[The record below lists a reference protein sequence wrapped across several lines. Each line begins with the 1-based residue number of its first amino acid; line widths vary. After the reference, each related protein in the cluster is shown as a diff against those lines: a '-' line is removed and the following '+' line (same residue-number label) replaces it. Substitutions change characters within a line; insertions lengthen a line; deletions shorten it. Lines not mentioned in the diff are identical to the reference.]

1 MSLKK
6 RLMITNVAIVI
17 IPILITIV
25 ASLAF
30 FLVATGILGKNV
42 NYQSLNNIS
51 LIRYELSKKGS
62 LIIRNKPE
70 TFLEKDFQDNVVAEL
85 ANLNAQLIVLKK
97 QQIVFST
104 ITMNKIDIEKCIEAV
119 NEGLFTN
126 SVKIGRIAYL
136 VNLHSITFA
145 DGDSGK
151 VILLAPYGQD
161 EAASEIFL
169 ILIVVV
175 FLGSFLAVNL
185 LSAILLSRS
194 ILKPIS
200 RLQKAAGEISYGN
213 LEHAV
218 IEEGDSEIKELCRSF
233 EQMRLKL
240 KESVYTQI
248 KYEDNR
254 KMLVSSISHDLK
266 TPITSIKGYVE
277 GILDGVANTPE
288 KTAKYLK
295 TIYAKA
301 VQVDA
306 MIDDLLLYSKLDL
319 KQIPFNFEKTDI
331 VRYFEDCIAESE
343 YDMGKYH
350 IQLSLENQISQ
361 NREVMIDRERV
372 RRVIVNIIDNARKY
386 MDKEKGEIKV
396 LLRETNTSIII
407 EIQDNGRGIAKEN
420 LPHIFDRF
428 YRADTVRKSMNGS
441 GMGLAIAK
449 EIIEG
454 HNGKIWAISRAEKGT
469 AIIISLRKTE

>member
-6 RLMITNVAIVI
+6 RLIITNAAIVI

-25 ASLAF
+25 ASFAF
-30 FLVATGILGKNV
+30 FLVATGILDKNV
-42 NYQSLNNIS
+42 SYENLNNIS
-51 LIRYELSKKGS
+51 LIRYELSKKAG
-62 LIIRNKPE
+62 LIIQNKPE
-70 TFLEKDFQDNVVAEL
+70 AFLEKDFQDSVVSVL
-85 ANLNAQLIVLKK
+85 TDMNAKIIVLKK
-97 QQIVFST
+97 HQNVFST
-104 ITMNKIDIEKCIEAV
+104 INMNKIDLEKCAEAV
-119 NEGLFTN
+119 KEGVLNN
-126 SVKIGRIAYL
+126 SVKIGKVSYL
-136 VNLHSITFA
+136 VNVHLITFE

-151 VILLAPYGQD
+151 VILLAPYGKD
-161 EAASEIFL
+161 EAASETFL
-169 ILIVVV
+169 IFIIVA
-175 FLGSFLAVNL
+175 FLGSFLAVNI
-185 LSAILLSRS
+185 LSAILLSGS

-213 LEHAV
+213 LEHEV
-218 IEEGDSEIKELCRSF
+218 IEAGDSEIKELCRSF
-233 EQMRLKL
+233 EQMRIKL
-240 KESVYTQI
+240 KESVYTQM

-288 KTAKYLK
+288 KTEKYLR

-319 KQIPFNFEKTDI
+319 NQMPFNFEKTDI
-331 VRYFEDCIAESE
+331 VRYFEDCLAESE
-343 YDMGKYH
+343 YDLGKYN
-350 IQLSLENQISQ
+350 IEINLENQISQ
-361 NREVMIDRERV
+361 NRDVMIDRERV
-372 RRVIVNIIDNARKY
+372 RRVIVNIVDNARKY
-386 MDKEKGEIKV
+386 MDKGKGEIKV

-407 EIQDNGRGIAKEN
+407 EIQDNGRGISKEN

-449 EIIEG
+449 QIIEG
-454 HNGKIWAISRAEKGT
+454 HGGKIWGVSREEKGT
-469 AIIISLRKTE
+469 SIIISLRKTE